1 MSLIADLFST
11 AVPRAPD
18 MGVSHVWMQLGW
30 AVVLVWLL
38 TALASRLGLTRK
50 SHWVLAV
57 TVAVWTWLPST
68 YSPSHWLGLA
78 FQAPSISLVLLC
90 GCSLDALYRRG
101 RSLAVQLQAMP
112 LALVAAGILLGW
124 VLLLDTFAVLPLAVY
139 PWGFSPAAIG
149 LLLVAA
155 LLPWVVFG
163 RHNSAASGAHLL
175 TVAVLTFAALGLPSG
190 NLWDAVLDPWL
201 WLALHVVLVRN
212 WRSR

>member
-1 MSLIADLFST
+1 MNLIAHLFST

-18 MGVSHVWMQLGW
+18 MGASHVWMHLGW
-30 AVVLVWLL
+30 SVVLVWLL
-38 TALASRLGLTRK
+38 LALASRRGMNRK
-50 SHWVLAV
+50 SQWVLAV
-57 TVAVWTWLPST
+57 CVAVWTWLPST

-101 RSLAVQLQAMP
+101 RSLAVQLQAIP

-124 VLLLDTFAVLPLAVY
+124 VLLLDTFAVLPMAVY
-139 PWGFSPAAIG
+139 PWGFSPAALG
-149 LLLVAA
+149 LLFVAV

-163 RHNSAASGAHLL
+163 GGPSAARSALL
-175 TVAVLTFAALGLPSG
+175 MTVVVLTYAVLGLPSG
-190 NLWDAVLDPWL
+190 NLWDAILDPWL
-201 WLALHVVLVRN
+201 WLALHLVLVRR